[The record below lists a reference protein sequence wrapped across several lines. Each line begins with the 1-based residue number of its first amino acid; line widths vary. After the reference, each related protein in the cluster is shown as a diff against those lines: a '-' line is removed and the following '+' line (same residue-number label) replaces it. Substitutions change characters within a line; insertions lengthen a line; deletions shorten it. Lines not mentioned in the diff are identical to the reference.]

1 VWHAIINTSGM
12 MRCFNES
19 KEGKAADPPLS
30 ARYWGFPVAARAM
43 HTFSLNMSDLARP
56 TLTRPL
62 LRLVFPDAGPTLGQ
76 ADARRAVEQETRAAA
91 ATTQAISQEDVRR
104 LFAMQV
110 SQSLE
115 GGRAAL
121 LRPDSRRKLVNLAT
135 SAGLRPF
142 DANLLIAIVQDSA
155 RRGEPTLSDPAL
167 ASLHMVAPP
176 ATSAPM
182 HWPGAPSRDW
192 GLTQRDVLRGLALA
206 CCLAACAVV
215 LLVRWLLAR

>member
-1 VWHAIINTSGM
+1 M

-30 ARYWGFPVAARAM
+30 ARYWGFPVAARPM
-43 HTFSLNMSDLARP
+43 HQFSLIMSDLAHP

-62 LRLVFPDAGPTLGQ
+62 LRLAFSDSGPTLGQ

-91 ATTQAISQEDVRR
+91 ATTQAISQEDARR
-104 LFAMQV
+104 LFAMRV

-121 LRPDSRRKLVNLAT
+121 LRPDARRKLVHLAT

-155 RRGEPTLSDPAL
+155 RRGEPALSDPAL

-176 ATSAPM
+176 ESNAPM
-182 HWPGAPSRDW
+182 HWPSAPSRDW
-192 GLTQRDVLRGLALA
+192 GLTQAEVLRGLALA
-206 CCLAACAVV
+206 CCLAACAVIV
-215 LLVRWLLAR
+215 LVRWLLAR

>member
-1 VWHAIINTSGM
+1 
-12 MRCFNES
+12 
-19 KEGKAADPPLS
+19 
-30 ARYWGFPVAARAM
+30 M

-76 ADARRAVEQETRAAA
+76 ADARRTVEQETRAAA
-91 ATTQAISQEDVRR
+91 DFTQALSQEDARR
-104 LFAMQV
+104 LFAMRV

-121 LRPDSRRKLVNLAT
+121 LRPDARRKLVHLAANT
-135 SAGLRPF
+135 GLRPF

-167 ASLHMVAPP
+167 ASLAMVAP
-176 ATSAPM
+176 TTTTRRIQWLS
-182 HWPGAPSRDW
+182 APSRDW
-192 GLTQRDVLRGLALA
+192 GLTQADVLRALA
-206 CCLAACAVV
+206 IASCLAMGAVL